1 MQGQPNVTSVA
12 IALSACL
19 AAPACVSGAED
30 SDDVDDAELVDNSG
44 AITEDASGKA
54 DIAGK
59 VCEWTD
65 GGKVFKVTFKRFA
78 LEAAGRCY
86 LYGGVGLIFGPQTGA
101 LGCAYGVGQ
110 AAIGALGKLAVN
122 KVVKLA
128 CESGYVTGRVA
139 EQPPHCD
146 ALPRGS
152 RPQPCI

>member
-1 MQGQPNVTSVA
+1 MKLQPNFSVVFL
-12 IALSACL
+12 ALTTGVFTSACL
-19 AAPACVSGAED
+19 SDADDSGNEEG
-30 SDDVDDAELVDNSG
+30 AELVDNSG

-78 LEAAGRCY
+78 LEAAGRCWA
-86 LYGGVGLIFGPQTGA
+86 YGGLGLTFGPQTGA
-101 LGCAYGVGQ
+101 FGCAYGVGQ

-128 CESGYVTGRVA
+128 CESGSVTGRVA
-139 EQPPHCD
+139 EQPPRCD